1 MAGIDQLKQDLATLA
16 KITKAVEGALED
28 GKISVAEGIG
38 ISFKAID
45 LIKVIKNLKELKE
58 ELLDLDVTEAP
69 ELAAYFAEVFD
80 ISNDKAEEVI
90 EQIVVLAIQLLVS
103 LDVFKND

>member
-1 MAGIDQLKQDLATLA
+1 MVGINQLKENLATLA

-28 GKISVAEGIG
+28 GKITVAEGIG
-38 ISFKAID
+38 LSFKAVDI
-45 LIKVIKNLKELKE
+45 IKVVKSLKESKE

-103 LDVFKND
+103 LEVFKND